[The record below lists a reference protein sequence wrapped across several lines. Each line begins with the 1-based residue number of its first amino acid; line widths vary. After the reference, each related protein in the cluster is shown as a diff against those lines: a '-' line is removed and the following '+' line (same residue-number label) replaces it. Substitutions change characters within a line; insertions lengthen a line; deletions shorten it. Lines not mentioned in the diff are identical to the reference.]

1 VYVPRRDISGQ
12 VALVDVGFAYPQV
25 GSSLL
30 PQGGGQAS
38 RASHPLGPQVL
49 KGLTLRITA
58 GERVA
63 MLGRIGSG
71 KSTVLRLM
79 AGLYQ
84 PTEGHVEADHI
95 DLRQIDPA
103 DYRARVGFVAQDPRL
118 FKGTLRD
125 NVLLDRPTADAA
137 HLSEVARLTGLDRLI
152 AQHPQGWELPVG
164 ESGVLLSGGQRQLV
178 ALARCLITRPQ
189 ILLMDEPTSS
199 MDAQSEVA
207 FLRQLKVACGGCT
220 LVVVTHRPAV
230 LELMQRVVVVDQGRV
245 VMDGPKESVLA
256 ALSGAKPA
264 TNPQGD
270 GAPSNVRQHPSAQPV
285 QREPAL

>member
-1 VYVPRRDISGQ
+1 
-12 VALVDVGFAYPQV
+12 
-25 GSSLL
+25 
-30 PQGGGQAS
+30 
-38 RASHPLGPQVL
+38 
-49 KGLTLRITA
+49 
-58 GERVA
+58 

-79 AGLYQ
+79 AGLYL
-84 PTEGHVEADHI
+84 PTEGQVQADGI

-125 NVLLDRPTADAA
+125 NILLDRPTADPAR
-137 HLSEVARLTGLDRLI
+137 LGEVARVTGLDRLV

-164 ESGVLLSGGQRQLV
+164 EGGALLSGGQRQLV

-207 FLRQLKVACGGCT
+207 FLRQLRAACGDCT
-220 LVVVTHRPAV
+220 LVMVTHRPAV
-230 LELMQRVVVVDQGRV
+230 LELVQRVVVVDQGRV
-245 VMDGPKESVLA
+245 VMDGAKAAVLA
-256 ALSGAKPA
+256 ALSGAKPGPGA
-264 TNPQGD
+264 AGA
-270 GAPSNVRQHPSAQPV
+270 GAHSAPSNLHLHPTAQPTRDAAV
-285 QREPAL
+285 